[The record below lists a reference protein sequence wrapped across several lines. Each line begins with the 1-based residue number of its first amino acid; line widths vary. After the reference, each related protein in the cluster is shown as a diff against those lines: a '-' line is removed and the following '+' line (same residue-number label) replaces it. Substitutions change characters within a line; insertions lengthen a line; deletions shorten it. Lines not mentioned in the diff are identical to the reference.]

1 MRKNRKALR
10 WGIFLLLCLLAAT
23 VPAYIVYRSH
33 TVPVEECSQLYR
45 GYADNPHVTVAFI
58 KDFPVNDTLAVDVT
72 TLQATTDSAWC
83 ALLLDFGTPQEMI
96 DDYNSN
102 KEFNEGED
110 ASTIILFY
118 RDKNDLKKRIPSTN
132 PDSRLVIAS
141 HRYRTLCIFMTE
153 KNNIKET
160 IELFEIKK
168 LKNEKELQKNCAPRS
183 AEPGCHQLPER
194 RCVTSRRY

>member
-1 MRKNRKALR
+1 MNKRRVISVAVCLVVAALVLVVKYHPR
-10 WGIFLLLCLLAAT
+10 T
-23 VPAYIVYRSH
+23 VPI
-33 TVPVEECSQLYR
+33 EECSQIYR
-45 GYADNPHVTVAFI
+45 DYADNPHIAVAFI

-118 RDKNDLKKRIPSTN
+118 RDKNDLKKRIPN
-132 PDSRLVIAS
+132 NHPGSRLVIAS
-141 HRYRTLCIFMTE
+141 YNRRTLCIFMTE
-153 KNNIKET
+153 DNKQKDIIGLTQIKD
-160 IELFEIKK
+160 
-168 LKNEKELQKNCAPRS
+168 LKN
-183 AEPGCHQLPER
+183 GH
-194 RCVTSRRY
+194 

>member
-58 KDFPVNDTLAVDVT
+58 KDFPVNDTLSVDVT

-118 RDKNDLKKRIPSTN
+118 RDKNDLKKRIPN
-132 PDSRLVIAS
+132 NHPNSRLVIAS
-141 HRYRTLCIFMTE
+141 YNRRTLCIFMTE
-153 KNNIKET
+153 DNKQKDIIGLTQIKD
-160 IELFEIKK
+160 
-168 LKNEKELQKNCAPRS
+168 LKN
-183 AEPGCHQLPER
+183 GH
-194 RCVTSRRY
+194 

>member
-1 MRKNRKALR
+1 MNKRRVISVAVCLVVAALVLVVKYHPR
-10 WGIFLLLCLLAAT
+10 T
-23 VPAYIVYRSH
+23 VPI
-33 TVPVEECSQLYR
+33 EECSQIYR
-45 GYADNPHVTVAFI
+45 DYADNPHIAVAFI

-118 RDKNDLKKRIPSTN
+118 KDKNDLKKRIPSTN

-141 HRYRTLCIFMTE
+141 HRNRTLCIFMTE